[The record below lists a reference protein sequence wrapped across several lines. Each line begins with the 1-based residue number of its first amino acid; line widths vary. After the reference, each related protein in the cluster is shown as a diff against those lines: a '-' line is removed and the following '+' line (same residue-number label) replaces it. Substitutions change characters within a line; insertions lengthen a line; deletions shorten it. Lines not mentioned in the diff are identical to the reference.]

1 MTEVVAFL
9 IVVAFVAVVGIGL
22 GMLVAPRLTRWTERD
37 EGDESDRDDNEP
49 DDNEPDEEQRD
60 DGPG

>member
-9 IVVAFVAVVGIGL
+9 VLVAFVAVVGIGL

-37 EGDESDRDDNEP
+37 ERDG
-49 DDNEPDEEQRD
+49 EPDEEQRD

>member
-1 MTEVVAFL
+1 MTEVAAF
-9 IVVAFVAVVGIGL
+9 IVLVAFVAVVGIGL

-37 EGDESDRDDNEP
+37 ERDERDED
-49 DDNEPDEEQRD
+49 EPDEEQRD

>member
-9 IVVAFVAVVGIGL
+9 ILVAFVAVVGIGL

-37 EGDESDRDDNEP
+37 ERDEDEP
-49 DDNEPDEEQRD
+49 DDEPDEEPRD